1 MARYSSAIN
10 GVTLSTSND
19 TRTLVTTA
27 SGVGSHIAV
36 YEFFVAGEASST
48 AATRI
53 AVNRSTGGTTPSA
66 SGGIALAKLSPTAPN
81 PTFNHYDTW
90 SVQPS
95 LVTGDVIT
103 PTFNAFGGSHKFMAV
118 PGGEIIVLGQGAV
131 ANLSFRSRSGVS
143 VVSGHILIEER

>member
-19 TRTLVTTA
+19 TRTIVTTA
-27 SGVGSHIAV
+27 SGVGSCVKV
-36 YEFFVAGEASST
+36 YEFFLAGEAGSST
-48 AATRI
+48 PTRV

-66 SGGIALAKLSPTAPN
+66 SGGIAITKLSPTAPN
-81 PTFNHYDTW
+81 PSFNVYDTW

-103 PTFNAFGGSHKFMAV
+103 PTFNAFGGGHKYMAI
-118 PGGEIIVLGQGAV
+118 PGGEIVVLGQGAV
-131 ANLSFRSRSGVS
+131 ANLSFRSRNGTPTA
-143 VVSGHILIEER
+143 SGHILIEEV